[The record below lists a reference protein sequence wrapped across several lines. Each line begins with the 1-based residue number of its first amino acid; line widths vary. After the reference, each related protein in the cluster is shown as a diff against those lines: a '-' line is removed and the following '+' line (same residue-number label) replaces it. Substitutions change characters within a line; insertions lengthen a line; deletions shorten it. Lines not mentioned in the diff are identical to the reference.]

1 MTESSDVPQAS
12 ATTSEADA
20 DHEGGSKSPDDQHLA
35 GVTDDQLPEDLQPGE
50 DNPLAEPLDP
60 DDESTK
66 DRDELGMDDTQDDT
80 TGTYESSG
88 ETPSTEDSG
97 SESDSGSDDE
107 TDPESV
113 SGDGAQGAG
122 ISG

>member
-12 ATTSEADA
+12 STTSEADA
-20 DHEGGSKSPDDQHLA
+20 DHEGGSAAPDDQQLA
-35 GVTDDQLPEDLQPGE
+35 GVSDDQLPEDLQPGE

-60 DDESTK
+60 DDEATK

-97 SESDSGSDDE
+97 ADDSGSDEE